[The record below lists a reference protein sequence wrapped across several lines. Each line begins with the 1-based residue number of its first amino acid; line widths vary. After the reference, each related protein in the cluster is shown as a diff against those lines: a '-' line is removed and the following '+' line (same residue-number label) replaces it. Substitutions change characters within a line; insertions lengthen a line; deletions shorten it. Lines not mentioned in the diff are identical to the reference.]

1 MLGIG
6 RSEGENHMTMI
17 FEFPKTKR
25 EQAEAFVQA
34 VKEKFGLDGWVFDV
48 PEPMEPPV
56 VHIERVDIPDSEADI
71 KQLKKRFGLTRKL
84 LDKHQLISDHLD
96 HVRSLRTEGVRGSIA
111 VTCAAEE
118 TVEKLAETFGGT
130 FVGT

>member
-1 MLGIG
+1 
-6 RSEGENHMTMI
+6 MI

-25 EQAEAFVQA
+25 DQAEAFVQA
-34 VKEKFGLDGWVFDV
+34 VKAKFGLDGRVFDDADEAQGFF
-48 PEPMEPPV
+48 PWALYPPV
-56 VHIERVDIPDSEADI
+56 VRIDRVDIPDSEADI
-71 KQLKKRFGLTRKL
+71 KQLKKRFGLTRKML
-84 LDKHQLISDHLD
+84 YKHELISDHLD
-96 HVRSLRTEGVRGSIA
+96 HVLSLRTEGVRGSIA